1 MAGETEAGRCD
12 PGARFTPLPGEVE
25 GHAFPDCYPARVLS
39 QGERQLGLV
48 SFTRSC
54 QPPRAQQAWGSER
67 RLEFCFVVYLPFYC
81 FSLWWLWV
89 FVSMLGLSLAAAS
102 RGRSLAVKRRLQAH
116 GPQYLGVCT

>member
-48 SFTRSC
+48 CPSRALANPLVRSRPGAQSDASSFALLFIFPFTVFPC
-54 QPPRAQQAWGSER
+54 GGSG
-67 RLEFCFVVYLPFYC
+67 
-81 FSLWWLWV
+81 SLSACSGFL
-89 FVSMLGLSLAAAS
+89 
-102 RGRSLAVKRRLQAH
+102 
-116 GPQYLGVCT
+116 